1 MFEDIV
7 NSKEK
12 LTRDQEVILYV
23 INTLNELVQKG
34 LLEGGC
40 FELSEEAKQIVKEMD
55 FEPTEKEIEKVMV
68 YLKQEGFIG

>member
-23 INTLNELVQKG
+23 INTLNELVG
-34 LLEGGC
+34 MGILEGGGW
-40 FELSEEAKQIVKEMD
+40 ELSEDAMMIIKEME
-55 FEPTEKEIEKVMV
+55 EPSEREIERVMESF
-68 YLKQEGFIG
+68 KREGYVK